1 MISMPVHAMP
11 VCALTQ
17 LRTDVLTN
25 TQAAT
30 TQSLLSSPCPSTFH
44 HSYNPPHHSFDLL
57 SRASFTSCFTSCFT
71 SAPHPPHLHI
81 LHTPA
86 VPANSPVTVAFA
98 HTLCVFGLPAPSS
111 PRCSSRLAAYPLAL
125 RPVSTGTVGLRSE
138 WPPMRRFHYSATASR
153 GSCRWLC
160 SVCPWRPPCAPGVGS
175 TTLRSTTLPTSG
187 RATLCGSS
195 GRSRQ

>member
-1 MISMPVHAMP
+1 MP

-30 TQSLLSSPCPSTFH
+30 TQSLLSYLCPSTFH

-57 SRASFTSCFTSCFT
+57 SRTSFTSCVTSCFT
-71 SAPHPPHLHI
+71 SAPHP
-81 LHTPA
+81 LHTSFTHLPYA
-86 VPANSPVTVAFA
+86 PTPLLPLLLL
-98 HTLCVFGLPAPSS
+98 TLFVFGLSAPSS